1 LIRILQ
7 VRNIDSFVESRRQK
21 TSEKDRKIVQSI
33 LNDVRKNGDS
43 AVKKYERKFNGRKT
57 SQLRVSAKEI
67 KEAQYKISLE
77 ESPALYDMKREIL
90 DYSSVLMQDLR
101 IRVKKHDNYKEAFEL
116 MLRWADRNSKWG
128 KGTSYFGRTRVS
140 LPLRLQAQLRKL
152 GLITVGGTN
161 EYFGGNKSLRLRLGL
176 RELKRSFVPIPS
188 VGCYIPGG
196 QARYPSSV
204 VMSVVPAA
212 VAGVK
217 RIVVVSPP
225 GRNGKIDPLTIAA
238 AKRCGATEI
247 YKVGGA
253 QAIGALAYGTKTIP
267 KVDKIIGPGG
277 KFVSIAKS
285 LVSDQT
291 AIDMVAGPT
300 ELGIIADASSDPELV
315 ALDLISQAEH
325 SKDTMCFVITQSKT
339 MANQIQKSIEK
350 LIPGTERSSIIKE
363 SISKNGFIA
372 VCKNENEMVELANK
386 IAPEHLELM
395 VKNAKSLSQ
404 KITGAGLLLIGKNT
418 PSAASDYL
426 LGTNHILPTNGFGR
440 TRGGLSVLD
449 FLKLQTVVESEKSAL
464 RKISKS
470 LKALTD
476 AEDLPNHYKAVKR
489 RLD

>member
-1 LIRILQ
+1 MIKILQ

-21 TSEKDRKIVQSI
+21 TSEKDKKTVQSI

-67 KEAQYKISLE
+67 KEARSKISRE
-77 ESPALYDMKREIL
+77 EVTALQTMSARLSNSSPKI
-90 DYSSVLMQDLR
+90 Q
-101 IRVKKHDNYKEAFEL
+101 IRG
-116 MLRWADRNSKWG
+116 S
-128 KGTSYFGRTRVS
+128 
-140 LPLRLQAQLRKL
+140 RK
-152 GLITVGGTN
+152 
-161 EYFGGNKSLRLRLGL
+161 
-176 RELKRSFVPIPS
+176 FVAIPS

-204 VMSVVPAA
+204 VMSVIPAKI
-212 VAGVK
+212 AGVK
-217 RIVVVSPP
+217 RIVIVSPP
-225 GRNGKIDPLTIAA
+225 GRDGKIDPLTIVA
-238 AKRCGATEI
+238 AKKCGATEI
-247 YKVGGA
+247 YKIGGA
-253 QAIGALAYGTKTIP
+253 QAIGALAYGTKSIP
-267 KVDKIIGPGG
+267 KVDKIVGPGG

-300 ELGIIADASSDPELV
+300 ELGIIADASSDPELI

-325 SKDTMCFVITQSKT
+325 SRDTMCFVITQSKT
-339 MANQIQKSIEK
+339 MAKQIQKSIEK

-372 VCKNENEMVELANK
+372 VCKNENEMIGLANE
-386 IAPEHLELM
+386 IAPEHMELM
-395 VKNAKSLSQ
+395 VKNAKTLSK

-418 PSAASDYL
+418 PSSASDYL

-449 FLKLQTVVESEKSAL
+449 FLKLQTVIESKKSGL

-470 LKALTD
+470 LKVLTD

>member
-1 LIRILQ
+1 LIKILQ
-7 VRNIDSFVESRRQK
+7 VRNVDSFVESRRQK
-21 TSEKDRKIVQSI
+21 TSEKDRKTVQTI

-43 AVKKYERKFNGRKT
+43 AVWKYERKFNGRKT

-67 KEAQYKISLE
+67 KEARSKISRKEWRGIADLSWMVYGQE
-77 ESPALYDMKREIL
+77 NALHW
-90 DYSSVLMQDLR
+90 
-101 IRVKKHDNYKEAFEL
+101 RVDDAIKKFDGDK
-116 MLRWADRNSKWG
+116 D
-128 KGTSYFGRTRVS
+128 
-140 LPLRLQAQLRKL
+140 PLSE
-152 GLITVGGTN
+152 G
-161 EYFGGNKSLRLRLGL
+161 EYWVAVEKSL
-176 RELKRSFVPIPS
+176 VPIPS

-204 VMSVVPAA
+204 VMAVEPAK

-225 GRNGKIDPLTIAA
+225 GRDGKIDPLTIAA
-238 AKRCGATEI
+238 AKRCGVTEI

-253 QAIGALAYGTKTIP
+253 QAIGALAYGTKSIP
-267 KVDKIIGPGG
+267 KVDKIVGPGG

-300 ELGIIADASSDPELV
+300 ELGIIANASSNPELV

-325 SKDTMCFVITQSKT
+325 SKDTMCFVITKSKT
-339 MANQIQKSIEK
+339 VAKQIQKSLEK
-350 LIPGTERSSIIKE
+350 LILDVERSAIVKQ

-372 VCKNENEMVELANK
+372 VCKNQNEMIELANK

-395 VKNAKSLSQ
+395 VENARSLSK
-404 KITGAGLLLIGKNT
+404 KITSAGLLLIGKNT
-418 PSAASDYL
+418 PSAASDYI

-449 FLKLQTVVESEKSAL
+449 FLKLQTVVESNKKRYLKFRDE
-464 RKISKS
+464 

>member
-1 LIRILQ
+1 LIKILQ

-21 TSEKDRKIVQSI
+21 TSEKDRKTVQAI

-67 KEAQYKISLE
+67 KEAQSKISRE
-77 ESPALYDMKREIL
+77 EVTALQTMSARLSNSSPKI
-90 DYSSVLMQDLR
+90 Q
-101 IRVKKHDNYKEAFEL
+101 IRG
-116 MLRWADRNSKWG
+116 S
-128 KGTSYFGRTRVS
+128 
-140 LPLRLQAQLRKL
+140 RK
-152 GLITVGGTN
+152 
-161 EYFGGNKSLRLRLGL
+161 
-176 RELKRSFVPIPS
+176 FVAIPS

-204 VMSVVPAA
+204 VMSVIPAKI
-212 VAGVK
+212 AGVK
-217 RIVVVSPP
+217 RIVIVSPP
-225 GRNGKIDPLTIAA
+225 DRDGKIDPLTIVA
-238 AKRCGATEI
+238 AKKCGATEI
-247 YKVGGA
+247 YKIGGA
-253 QAIGALAYGTKTIP
+253 QAIGALAYGTKSIP
-267 KVDKIIGPGG
+267 KVDKIVGPGG

-300 ELGIIADASSDPELV
+300 ELGIIADASSDPELI

-339 MANQIQKSIEK
+339 MAKQIQKSIEK

-372 VCKNENEMVELANK
+372 ICKNENEVIELANK

-395 VKNAKSLSQ
+395 VGNAKTLSK

-418 PSAASDYL
+418 PSAASDYIL
-426 LGTNHILPTNGFGR
+426 ITNHILPTNGFGR
-440 TRGGLSVLD
+440 TRGGLSVFD
-449 FLKLQTVVESEKSAL
+449 FLKLQTVVESNKKRLSEF
-464 RKISKS
+464 RDS

-476 AEDLPNHYKAVKR
+476 AEGLPNHYKAVKR

>member
-1 LIRILQ
+1 LIKILQ
-7 VRNIDSFVESRRQK
+7 VRNIDSLVESRRQK
-21 TSEKDRKIVQSI
+21 TSEKDRKIVQAI

-57 SQLRVSAKEI
+57 SQLRVSEKEI
-67 KEAQYKISLE
+67 KEARSKISRKE
-77 ESPALYDMKREIL
+77 YRAIA
-90 DYSSVLMQDLR
+90 DLR
-101 IRVKKHDNYKEAFEL
+101 WMVYGQENALQWRVDEGVKKTNGDK
-116 MLRWADRNSKWG
+116 D
-128 KGTSYFGRTRVS
+128 
-140 LPLRLQAQLRKL
+140 PLSE
-152 GLITVGGTN
+152 G
-161 EYFGGNKSLRLRLGL
+161 EYWVAVEKSL
-176 RELKRSFVPIPS
+176 VPIPS

-204 VMSVVPAA
+204 VMSVTPAKE
-212 VAGVK
+212 AGVK

-238 AKRCGATEI
+238 AKKCGATEI

-253 QAIGALAYGTKTIP
+253 QAIGALAYGTKSIP
-267 KVDKIIGPGG
+267 KVDKIVGPGG

-339 MANQIQKSIEK
+339 MAKQIQKSVEK
-350 LIPGTERSSIIKE
+350 LILGTERSSIIKA

-372 VCKNENEMVELANK
+372 ICKNQNEVIELANK

-395 VKNAKSLSQ
+395 VKNARSLSK
-404 KITGAGLLLIGKNT
+404 KITGAGLVLIGKNT

-449 FLKLQTVVESEKSAL
+449 FLKLQTVVESNKKRLSEL
-464 RKISKS
+464 RDS

>member
-1 LIRILQ
+1 MIKILQ

-57 SQLRVSAKEI
+57 SQLRVSAKEF
-67 KEAQYKISLE
+67 KEAQSKISRKEITALQTMSARLSNS
-77 ESPALYDMKREIL
+77 SPKI
-90 DYSSVLMQDLR
+90 Q
-101 IRVKKHDNYKEAFEL
+101 IRG
-116 MLRWADRNSKWG
+116 S
-128 KGTSYFGRTRVS
+128 
-140 LPLRLQAQLRKL
+140 RK
-152 GLITVGGTN
+152 
-161 EYFGGNKSLRLRLGL
+161 
-176 RELKRSFVPIPS
+176 FVAIPS

-204 VMSVVPAA
+204 VMSVIPAKI
-212 VAGVK
+212 AGVK
-217 RIVVVSPP
+217 RIVIVSPP
-225 GRNGKIDPLTIAA
+225 DRDGKIDPLTIVA
-238 AKRCGATEI
+238 AKKCGATEI
-247 YKVGGA
+247 YKIGGA
-253 QAIGALAYGTKTIP
+253 QAIGALAYGTKSIP
-267 KVDKIIGPGG
+267 KVDKIVGPGG

-285 LVSDQT
+285 LVSNQT

-300 ELGIIADASSDPELV
+300 ELGIIADASSDPELI

-325 SKDTMCFVITQSKT
+325 SRDTMCFVITQSKT
-339 MANQIQKSIEK
+339 VAKQIQKSIEK

-372 VCKNENEMVELANK
+372 VCKNENEMIELANE
-386 IAPEHLELM
+386 IAPEHMELM
-395 VKNAKSLSQ
+395 VKNAKTLS
-404 KITGAGLLLIGKNT
+404 KRITGAGLLLIGKNT
-418 PSAASDYL
+418 PSSASDYL

-449 FLKLQTVVESEKSAL
+449 FLKLQTVIESKKSGL

-470 LKALTD
+470 LKVLTD

>member
-1 LIRILQ
+1 LIKILQ
-7 VRNIDSFVESRRQK
+7 VRNVDSFVESRRQK
-21 TSEKDRKIVQSI
+21 TSEKDKKIVQSI

-43 AVKKYERKFNGRKT
+43 AVKKYEQKFNGRKT

-67 KEAQYKISLE
+67 KEARSKISRE
-77 ESPALYDMKREIL
+77 EVTALQTMSTRLSNSSPKI
-90 DYSSVLMQDLR
+90 Q
-101 IRVKKHDNYKEAFEL
+101 IRG
-116 MLRWADRNSKWG
+116 S
-128 KGTSYFGRTRVS
+128 
-140 LPLRLQAQLRKL
+140 RK
-152 GLITVGGTN
+152 
-161 EYFGGNKSLRLRLGL
+161 
-176 RELKRSFVPIPS
+176 FVAIPS

-204 VMSVVPAA
+204 VMSVIPAKI
-212 VAGVK
+212 AGVK
-217 RIVVVSPP
+217 RIVIVSPP
-225 GRNGKIDPLTIAA
+225 DRDGKIDPLTIVA
-238 AKRCGATEI
+238 AKKCGATEI
-247 YKVGGA
+247 YKAGGA
-253 QAIGALAYGTKTIP
+253 QAIGALAYGTKSIP
-267 KVDKIIGPGG
+267 KVDKIVGPGG

-300 ELGIIADASSDPELV
+300 ELGIIADASSDPELI

-339 MANQIQKSIEK
+339 MAKQIQKSIEK

-363 SISKNGFIA
+363 SISKHGFIA
-372 VCKNENEMVELANK
+372 VCKNENEMIGLANE
-386 IAPEHLELM
+386 IAPEHMELM
-395 VKNAKSLSQ
+395 VKNAKTLSK

-418 PSAASDYL
+418 PSSASDYL

-449 FLKLQTVVESEKSAL
+449 FLKLQTVIESKKSGL

-470 LKALTD
+470 LKVLTD

>member
-1 LIRILQ
+1 LIKILQ

-21 TSEKDRKIVQSI
+21 TSEKDKKIVQSI

-43 AVKKYERKFNGRKT
+43 AVKKYEQKFNGRKT

-67 KEAQYKISLE
+67 KEARSKISRE
-77 ESPALYDMKREIL
+77 EVTALQTMSARLSNSSPKI
-90 DYSSVLMQDLR
+90 Q
-101 IRVKKHDNYKEAFEL
+101 IRG
-116 MLRWADRNSKWG
+116 S
-128 KGTSYFGRTRVS
+128 
-140 LPLRLQAQLRKL
+140 RK
-152 GLITVGGTN
+152 
-161 EYFGGNKSLRLRLGL
+161 
-176 RELKRSFVPIPS
+176 FVAIPS

-204 VMSVVPAA
+204 VMSVIPAKI
-212 VAGVK
+212 AGVK
-217 RIVVVSPP
+217 RIVIVSPP
-225 GRNGKIDPLTIAA
+225 DRDGKIDPLTIVA
-238 AKRCGATEI
+238 AKKCGATEI
-247 YKVGGA
+247 YKAGGA
-253 QAIGALAYGTKTIP
+253 QAIGALAYGTKSIL
-267 KVDKIIGPGG
+267 KVDKIVGPGG

-300 ELGIIADASSDPELV
+300 ELGIIADASSDPELI

-325 SKDTMCFVITQSKT
+325 SRDTMCFVITQSKT
-339 MANQIQKSIEK
+339 MAKQIQKSIEK

-363 SISKNGFIA
+363 SVSKNGFIV

-386 IAPEHLELM
+386 IAPEHMELM
-395 VKNAKSLSQ
+395 VKNARSFSK

-449 FLKLQTVVESEKSAL
+449 FLKLQTVIESKKSGL

-470 LKALTD
+470 LKVLTD

>member
-1 LIRILQ
+1 LIKILQ

-21 TSEKDRKIVQSI
+21 TSEKDRKTVQSI

-57 SQLRVSAKEI
+57 SQLRVSEKEI
-67 KEAQYKISLE
+67 KEAKSGISRKGYKAIGEIISAIEWDQRWLRNLMYFM
-77 ESPALYDMKREIL
+77 PQLPNVWKK
-90 DYSSVLMQDLR
+90 SSQLL
-101 IRVKKHDNYKEAFEL
+101 
-116 MLRWADRNSKWG
+116 
-128 KGTSYFGRTRVS
+128 KGFGYVI
-140 LPLRLQAQLRKL
+140 K
-152 GLITVGGTN
+152 
-161 EYFGGNKSLRLRLGL
+161 KSL
-176 RELKRSFVPIPS
+176 VPIPS

-204 VMSVVPAA
+204 AMSVVPAKF
-212 VAGVK
+212 VDVK

-225 GRNGKIDPLTIAA
+225 GPDGKIDPLTIAA

-253 QAIGALAYGTKTIP
+253 QAIGALAYGTKSIP
-267 KVDKIIGPGG
+267 KVDKIVGPGG

-300 ELGIIADASSDPELV
+300 ELGIIADASSDSELV

-339 MANQIQKSIEK
+339 MAKQIQKSIEK

-372 VCKNENEMVELANK
+372 VCKNENKMIELANK
-386 IAPEHLELM
+386 IAPEHMELI
-395 VKNAKSLSQ
+395 VKNAKTLSK

-418 PSAASDYL
+418 PSAASDYI

-449 FLKLQTVVESEKSAL
+449 FLKLQTVIESKKSGL

-470 LKALTD
+470 LKVLTD

>member
-1 LIRILQ
+1 LIKILQ
-7 VRNIDSFVESRRQK
+7 VRNVDSFVESRRQK
-21 TSEKDRKIVQSI
+21 TSEKDKKTVQSI

-43 AVKKYERKFNGRKT
+43 AVKKYELKFNGRKT

-67 KEAQYKISLE
+67 KEARSKISRE
-77 ESPALYDMKREIL
+77 EVTALQTMSARLSNSSPKI
-90 DYSSVLMQDLR
+90 Q
-101 IRVKKHDNYKEAFEL
+101 IRG
-116 MLRWADRNSKWG
+116 S
-128 KGTSYFGRTRVS
+128 
-140 LPLRLQAQLRKL
+140 RK
-152 GLITVGGTN
+152 
-161 EYFGGNKSLRLRLGL
+161 
-176 RELKRSFVPIPS
+176 FVAIPS

-204 VMSVVPAA
+204 VMSVIPAKI
-212 VAGVK
+212 AGVK
-217 RIVVVSPP
+217 RIVIVSPP
-225 GRNGKIDPLTIAA
+225 DRDGKIDPLTIVA
-238 AKRCGATEI
+238 AKKCGATEI
-247 YKVGGA
+247 YKIGGA
-253 QAIGALAYGTKTIP
+253 QAIGALAYGTKSIP
-267 KVDKIIGPGG
+267 KVDKIVGPGG

-300 ELGIIADASSDPELV
+300 ELGIIADASSDPELI

-325 SKDTMCFVITQSKT
+325 SRDTMCFVITQSKT
-339 MANQIQKSIEK
+339 MAKQIQKSIEK

-372 VCKNENEMVELANK
+372 VCKNENEMIGLANE
-386 IAPEHLELM
+386 IAPEHMELM
-395 VKNAKSLSQ
+395 VKNAKSLSK

-418 PSAASDYL
+418 PSSASDYL

-449 FLKLQTVVESEKSAL
+449 FLKLQTVIESRKSEL

-470 LKALTD
+470 LKVLTD

>member
-1 LIRILQ
+1 LIKILQ

-21 TSEKDRKIVQSI
+21 TSEKDRKTVQSI

-67 KEAQYKISLE
+67 KEARSKISQKEVTALQTMSARLSNS
-77 ESPALYDMKREIL
+77 SPKI
-90 DYSSVLMQDLR
+90 Q
-101 IRVKKHDNYKEAFEL
+101 IRG
-116 MLRWADRNSKWG
+116 S
-128 KGTSYFGRTRVS
+128 
-140 LPLRLQAQLRKL
+140 RK
-152 GLITVGGTN
+152 
-161 EYFGGNKSLRLRLGL
+161 
-176 RELKRSFVPIPS
+176 FVAIPS

-204 VMSVVPAA
+204 VMSVIPAKI
-212 VAGVK
+212 AGVK
-217 RIVVVSPP
+217 RIVIVSPP
-225 GRNGKIDPLTIAA
+225 DRDGKIDPLTIVA
-238 AKRCGATEI
+238 AKKCGATEI

-253 QAIGALAYGTKTIP
+253 QAIGALAYGTKSIP
-267 KVDKIIGPGG
+267 KVDKIVGPGG

-300 ELGIIADASSDPELV
+300 ELGIIADASSDPELI

-325 SKDTMCFVITQSKT
+325 SRDTMCFVITQSKT
-339 MANQIQKSIEK
+339 MAKQIQKSIEK

-372 VCKNENEMVELANK
+372 VCKNENEMIELANE
-386 IAPEHLELM
+386 IAPEHMELM
-395 VKNAKSLSQ
+395 VKNAKTLSK

-418 PSAASDYL
+418 PSSASDYL

-449 FLKLQTVVESEKSAL
+449 FLKLQTVIESKKSGL

-470 LKALTD
+470 LKVLTD

>member
-1 LIRILQ
+1 MIKILQ

-21 TSEKDRKIVQSI
+21 TSEKDRKTVKKI

-43 AVKKYERKFNGRKT
+43 AVKKYERKFNGRRT
-57 SQLRVSAKEI
+57 SQLRISAKEI
-67 KEAQYKISLE
+67 QEARSRISR
-77 ESPALYDMKREIL
+77 DEI
-90 DYSSVLMQDLR
+90 
-101 IRVKKHDNYKEAFEL
+101 IA
-116 MLRWADRNSKWG
+116 
-128 KGTSYFGRTRVS
+128 
-140 LPLRLQAQLRKL
+140 LQAMATRLRKSSPKIQIR
-152 GLITVGGTN
+152 GSS
-161 EYFGGNKSLRLRLGL
+161 K
-176 RELKRSFVPIPS
+176 FVPIPS

-204 VMSVVPAA
+204 VMSVIPAKI
-212 VAGVK
+212 AGVK

-225 GRNGKIDPLTIAA
+225 DRDGKIDPLTIAA
-238 AKRCGATEI
+238 AKICGATEI
-247 YKVGGA
+247 YKVGGG
-253 QAIGALAYGTKTIP
+253 QAIGALAYGTKSIP
-267 KVDKIIGPGG
+267 KVDKIVGPGG

-300 ELGIIADASSDPELV
+300 ELGIIADERSNPELV

-325 SKDTMCFVITQSKT
+325 SRDTICFVITQSKT
-339 MANQIQKSIEK
+339 MAKQIQKSIEK

-372 VCKNENEMVELANK
+372 VCKNQNEMIELANK
-386 IAPEHLELM
+386 FAPEHMELM
-395 VKNAKSLSQ
+395 VKNAKTLSK
-404 KITGAGLLLIGKNT
+404 KITGAGLVLIGKNT

-449 FLKLQTVVESEKSAL
+449 FLKLQTVVESKKSAL
-464 RKISKS
+464 RNISKS

>member
-1 LIRILQ
+1 LIKILQ

-21 TSEKDRKIVQSI
+21 TSDKDKKTVQAI

-67 KEAQYKISLE
+67 KEAKSKISSE
-77 ESPALYDMKREIL
+77 
-90 DYSSVLMQDLR
+90 
-101 IRVKKHDNYKEAFEL
+101 
-116 MLRWADRNSKWG
+116 
-128 KGTSYFGRTRVS
+128 
-140 LPLRLQAQLRKL
+140 
-152 GLITVGGTN
+152 
-161 EYFGGNKSLRLRLGL
+161 
-176 RELKRSFVPIPS
+176 ELKALKRIQYWLTEDQQVLKSHLQNFERWSAEQFLPGNYDVGSSFIPISS

-204 VMSVVPAA
+204 VMSVVPAK

-217 RIVVVSPP
+217 KIVVVSPP
-225 GRNGKIDPLTIAA
+225 RRDGKIDPLTIVA
-238 AKRCGATEI
+238 AKICGATEI

-253 QAIGALAYGTKTIP
+253 QAIGALAYGTRSIP
-267 KVDKIIGPGG
+267 NVDKIVGPGG
-277 KFVSIAKS
+277 KFVNIAKL

-325 SKDTMCFVITQSKT
+325 SKDTKCFVITQSKT
-339 MANQIQKSIEK
+339 VAKQIQKSLEK
-350 LIPGTERSSIIKE
+350 LIPTTERRSIIKE

-372 VCKNENEMVELANK
+372 VCKNQNEMIELANK

-395 VKNAKSLSQ
+395 VKNSDIPDAPIQRSLSE
-404 KITGAGLLLIGKNT
+404 KITGAGLLLTGKNT

-449 FLKLQTVVESEKSAL
+449 FLKLQTVVMSDKDVLNSIL
-464 RKISKS
+464 DP

>member
-1 LIRILQ
+1 LIKILQ

-21 TSEKDRKIVQSI
+21 TSEKDKKIVQSI

-43 AVKKYERKFNGRKT
+43 AVKKYELKFNGKST

-67 KEAQYKISLE
+67 KEARSKISREEVTALRDMSARLMPRQKTLADPRLE
-77 ESPALYDMKREIL
+77 TD
-90 DYSSVLMQDLR
+90 SV
-101 IRVKKHDNYKEAFEL
+101 IRK
-116 MLRWADRNSKWG
+116 
-128 KGTSYFGRTRVS
+128 
-140 LPLRLQAQLRKL
+140 
-152 GLITVGGTN
+152 
-161 EYFGGNKSLRLRLGL
+161 
-176 RELKRSFVPIPS
+176 FVPIPS

-204 VMSVVPAA
+204 VMSVVPARK
-212 VAGVK
+212 AGVK

-225 GRNGKIDPLTIAA
+225 GRDGKIDPLTIAA
-238 AKRCGATEI
+238 ANMCGATEI

-253 QAIGALAYGTKTIP
+253 QAIGALAYGTKSIP
-267 KVDKIIGPGG
+267 KVDKIVGPGG

-300 ELGIIADASSDPELV
+300 ELGIMADASSDPELV

-325 SKDTMCFVITQSKT
+325 SKDTMCFVITQSKV
-339 MANQIQKSIEK
+339 MAKQIQRSLEK
-350 LIPGTERSSIIKE
+350 LIPGTERRSIIKE

-372 VCKNENEMVELANK
+372 VCKNENEMIELANK

-395 VKNAKSLSQ
+395 VKNAKSLSK
-404 KITGAGLLLIGKNT
+404 KITGAGLLLIGEDT
-418 PSAASDYL
+418 PSAASDYV
-426 LGTNHILPTNGFGR
+426 LGTNHILPTSGFGR

-449 FLKLQTVVESEKSAL
+449 FLKIQTVVESNKKGLSKL
-464 RKISKS
+464 RDS
-470 LKALTD
+470 LKTLTD
-476 AEDLPNHYKAVKR
+476 AEGLPNHYKAVKR

>member
-1 LIRILQ
+1 MIKILQ
-7 VRNIDSFVESRRQK
+7 VRNVDSFVEFRRQK
-21 TSEKDRKIVQSI
+21 TSEKDKKTVQAI

-43 AVKKYERKFNGRKT
+43 AVKKYERKFNGTKT

-67 KEAQYKISLE
+67 KEARSKISSE
-77 ESPALYDMKREIL
+77 ERNAIDDVRFAMFARSGLRLMDRLY
-90 DYSSVLMQDLR
+90 
-101 IRVKKHDNYKEAFEL
+101 NYK
-116 MLRWADRNSKWG
+116 DTISKANG
-128 KGTSYFGRTRVS
+128 VT
-140 LPLRLQAQLRKL
+140 Q
-152 GLITVGGTN
+152 
-161 EYFGGNKSLRLRLGL
+161 
-176 RELKRSFVPIPS
+176 SFVPISS

-196 QARYPSSV
+196 QARYPSSTI
-204 VMSVVPAA
+204 MSVRPAA
-212 VAGVK
+212 KARVK

-225 GRNGKIDPLTIAA
+225 GPDGKIDPLTIAA
-238 AKRCGATEI
+238 AKMCGATEI
-247 YKVGGA
+247 YKIGGA
-253 QAIGALAYGTKTIP
+253 QAIGALAYGTKSIP
-267 KVDKIIGPGG
+267 KVDKIVGPGG

-300 ELGIIADASSDPELV
+300 ELGIIADAKSDPELV

-339 MANQIQKSIEK
+339 MAKQIQKSVEK
-350 LIPGTERSSIIKE
+350 LILGTERSSIIKA

-372 VCKNENEMVELANK
+372 ICKNQNEMIELANK

-395 VKNAKSLSQ
+395 VKNARSLSK
-404 KITGAGLLLIGKNT
+404 KITGAGLVLIGKNT

-449 FLKLQTVVESEKSAL
+449 FLKIQTVVESKKSRL
-464 RKISKS
+464 RNISDS
-470 LKALTD
+470 LKTLTD